1 MTGSLWIL
9 TMSQAKSPQHAAL
22 VRYRAAEQALRLI
35 YEQIQEAER
44 ATERSRKLPKRR
56 DPEE

>member
-1 MTGSLWIL
+1 
-9 TMSQAKSPQHAAL
+9 MSQAKSLRHEAL

-44 ATERSRKLPKRR
+44 ATERSRKVPRRR